1 MHPTN
6 CFHFMSRFSIRK
18 KKKTQRNVLFEE
30 QSFRESD
37 YYKSFKDPKDFQIH
51 LNPNIEEQILL

>member
-1 MHPTN
+1 LLS
-6 CFHFMSRFSIRK
+6 FHEPFFYQ